1 MKDYNDFYDDDDYAR
16 AEAEKELPV
25 CSECGE
31 SIQDDYYF
39 FINDEILCEECLI
52 TNYRK
57 SVDDYI
63 ED

>member
-1 MKDYNDFYDDDDYAR
+1 MKDYSDFYDDADYAR

-25 CSECGE
+25 CTCCGE
-31 SIQDDYYF
+31 VIQDDFYYE
-39 FINDEILCEECLI
+39 IDDEILCEECLKD
-52 TNYRK
+52 NYRK

>member
-1 MKDYNDFYDDDDYAR
+1 MKDYNDFYDDADYER

-31 SIQDDYYF
+31 PIQDDYYY